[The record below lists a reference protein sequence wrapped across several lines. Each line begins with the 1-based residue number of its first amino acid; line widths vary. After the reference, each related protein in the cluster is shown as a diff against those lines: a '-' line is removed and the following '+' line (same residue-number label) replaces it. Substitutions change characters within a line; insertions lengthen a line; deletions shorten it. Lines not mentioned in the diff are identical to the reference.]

1 MTLQDVQRMAWQ
13 AVSAVPWNP
22 DAALV
27 KTWLE
32 RKQGYTGPLGVPI
45 GAEQPVDE
53 GGVAQAFSSGVVL
66 HWTGSAVEAL

>member
-1 MTLQDVQRMAWQ
+1 MNLQDVQQMAWQ

-22 DAALV
+22 DAGLV

-45 GAEQPVDE
+45 AAEQAVDE
-53 GGVAQAFSSGVVL
+53 GGVAQPFSSGCVL
-66 HWTGSAVEAL
+66 WWTGSAVEAL